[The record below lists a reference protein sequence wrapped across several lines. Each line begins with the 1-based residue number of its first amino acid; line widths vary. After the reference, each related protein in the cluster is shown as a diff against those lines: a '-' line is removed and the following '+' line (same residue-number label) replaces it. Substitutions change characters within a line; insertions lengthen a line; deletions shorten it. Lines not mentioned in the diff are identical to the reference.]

1 MKVKD
6 ILRVKGTA
14 VVSVSPD
21 TIIFD
26 ALSLMSKYNVGAV
39 LVVDND
45 NLVGVFTER
54 DYARKIILK
63 GRTSLDTN
71 VSEIMSD
78 EVITVHPEESIP
90 ECMALMSDKRVRHLP
105 VVQDGQ
111 VIGIISIGD
120 VVKFIIEEQEVVIE
134 HFKMYISG

>member
-6 ILRVKGTA
+6 ILRVKGNA
-14 VVSVSPD
+14 IVSVSPD

-63 GRTSLDTN
+63 GRTSLDTS

-78 EVITVHPEESIP
+78 ELITVHPEESIA
-90 ECMALMSDKRVRHLP
+90 ECMVLMSDKRVRHLP
-105 VVQDGQ
+105 VVQDGH
-111 VIGIISIGD
+111 VVGIISIGD

>member
-6 ILRVKGTA
+6 ILQVKGNA
-14 VVSVSPD
+14 VVTVRPD
-21 TIIFD
+21 TMIFD

-39 LVVDND
+39 LVVDNN

-63 GRTSLDTN
+63 GRTSLDTS

-78 EVITVHPEESIP
+78 ELITVHPEESIA
-90 ECMALMSDKRVRHLP
+90 ECMVLMSDKRVRHLP
-105 VVQDGQ
+105 VVQNGQ
-111 VIGIISIGD
+111 LIGIISIGD
-120 VVKFIIEEQEVVIE
+120 VVKFIIEEQETVIE

>member
-6 ILRVKGTA
+6 ILRVKGNA
-14 VVSVSPD
+14 IVSVNPD

-39 LVVDND
+39 LVVDNE

-63 GRTSLDTN
+63 GRTSLDTS

-78 EVITVHPEESIP
+78 ELITVHPEESIA
-90 ECMALMSDKRVRHLP
+90 ECMVLMSDKRVRHLP
-105 VVQDGQ
+105 VVQDGH
-111 VIGIISIGD
+111 VVGIISIGD

>member
-6 ILRVKGTA
+6 ILRVKGNA
-14 VVSVSPD
+14 IVSVSPD

-39 LVVDND
+39 LVVDNE

-63 GRTSLDTN
+63 GRTSLDTS

-78 EVITVHPEESIP
+78 ELITVHPEESIA
-90 ECMALMSDKRVRHLP
+90 ECMVLMSDKRVRHLP
-105 VVQDGQ
+105 VVQDGH
-111 VIGIISIGD
+111 VVGIISIGD

>member
-6 ILRVKGTA
+6 ILRVKGNA
-14 VVSVSPD
+14 SVSVNPD

-39 LVVDND
+39 LVVDNE

-63 GRTSLDTN
+63 GRTSLDTS

-78 EVITVHPEESIP
+78 ELITVHPEESIA
-90 ECMALMSDKRVRHLP
+90 ECMVLMSDKRVRHLP
-105 VVQDGQ
+105 VVQDGH
-111 VIGIISIGD
+111 VVGIISIGD